1 MFANASNMF
10 SRVLKKC
17 GMGEDD
23 DHLQV
28 ASITA
33 CNAPK
38 KAAHKSVV
46 GVKAAWATDTN
57 NCGSCET
64 RFGLFKRR
72 HHCRSCGICVC
83 ADCSP
88 HKATVA
94 GYSTPQII
102 CSSCETERSVIA
114 KRKQALVLLAGVR
127 VGAASSTGLKA
138 TQDAVRAWRERLES
152 AKVEVTVR
160 LNVYNLTGLAM
171 RVVGAYH
178 SGVEITIKNKS
189 GKEITLD
196 ESTFDGQVIE
206 HTPKSPPG
214 ESFRFCQTVEVG
226 TVRMLPE
233 TLAHKLDSVWSEF
246 DALEYHLIQQN
257 CNSYT
262 EALVRNLSGKAIPAW
277 INRPANLLKSIM
289 PRRRRA

>member
-1 MFANASNMF
+1 MFFVAQRLKLHSTGSPTMEFFRVTTKQAMMLAMWRAVNDSNETITIISLPEWPSASPCRGFGVRFQKQSNWSICATHNPLSHIHGWCHIEITPITASRSTLRTNSATSMFANASNMF

-127 VGAASSTGLKA
+127 VGAASSPALRRHR
-138 TQDAVRAWRERLES
+138 TQ
-152 AKVEVTVR
+152 
-160 LNVYNLTGLAM
+160 
-171 RVVGAYH
+171 
-178 SGVEITIKNKS
+178 
-189 GKEITLD
+189 
-196 ESTFDGQVIE
+196 
-206 HTPKSPPG
+206 
-214 ESFRFCQTVEVG
+214 
-226 TVRMLPE
+226 
-233 TLAHKLDSVWSEF
+233 
-246 DALEYHLIQQN
+246 
-257 CNSYT
+257 
-262 EALVRNLSGKAIPAW
+262 
-277 INRPANLLKSIM
+277 
-289 PRRRRA
+289 